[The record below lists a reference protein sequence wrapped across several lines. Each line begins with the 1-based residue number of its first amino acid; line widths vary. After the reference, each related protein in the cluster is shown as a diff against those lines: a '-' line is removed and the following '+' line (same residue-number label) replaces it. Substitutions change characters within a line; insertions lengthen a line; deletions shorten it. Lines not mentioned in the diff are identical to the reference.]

1 MKRIIYRMVIDGN
14 EYIGT
19 AKELAEIS
27 GYCSSTIGN
36 IARGDLEARKG
47 VTIEAIGEE
56 DGPSD
61 WKREWIE
68 ATSLFKNVKWVRN
81 GVGRKL
87 KVS

>member
-1 MKRIIYRMVIDGN
+1 MKRIIYRMVIDGK
-14 EYIGT
+14 EHIGT

-27 GYCSSTIGN
+27 GYSVGTIGN
-36 IARGDLEARKG
+36 FARGDLEARKG

-56 DGPSD
+56 NKD
-61 WKREWIE
+61 WKQQWIE
-68 ATSLFKNVKWVRN
+68 TTALFKNVKWVRN